1 MHQTRRITT
10 SPFAGAVLQHILELS
25 VFLICFR
32 FVFGCSGPHYGASH
46 EPLRTSQAAV
56 WRSSFAD
63 PTRIAGRYRGRQFA
77 ASQRAV
83 GNRKTEKNESERV
96 GHSCSNFLATFNISQ
111 AQVVGE
117 LAVALRCAIAVAF
130 GQGVGDSDDSG
141 ADRERSRVFR
151 DKGKPKKNLRQSQPQ
166 TAARQRTRR
175 AANQPRSN
183 SEPTACQIM
192 IHQRIGFDQLPLRAV
207 ARRARELASE
217 RSAVV
222 SFVIRGSTS
231 DKEAANRET

>member
-1 MHQTRRITT
+1 
-10 SPFAGAVLQHILELS
+10 
-25 VFLICFR
+25 
-32 FVFGCSGPHYGASH
+32 
-46 EPLRTSQAAV
+46 
-56 WRSSFAD
+56 
-63 PTRIAGRYRGRQFA
+63 
-77 ASQRAV
+77 
-83 GNRKTEKNESERV
+83 
-96 GHSCSNFLATFNISQ
+96 
-111 AQVVGE
+111 VGE
-117 LAVALRCAIAVAF
+117 LAVALRCAIPDAF
-130 GQGVGDSDDSG
+130 GQGVGASDDSG
-141 ADRERSRVFR
+141 ADRERSWQSLERQ
-151 DKGKPKKNLRQSQPQ
+151 KEAEEKPTSESA
-166 TAARQRTRR
+166 TDRQRTRR